1 MFYPVCLGNHIFL
14 IMNTLIAIKG
24 SKDGLRLVLDDQ
36 AHWPDILD
44 ALHDQLSRG
53 IEFFQGAA
61 LTIDVG
67 ERPVSSADLHALLN
81 LMHSHGLQPAALA
94 TNAPDARHA
103 SRNAGIA
110 TRPSRAAAVPATPAE
125 PDDNTMII
133 RRTLRSGQ
141 EVRHWGLIIVLGDVN
156 PGAEVIAGGAVV
168 VWGRLRGRV
177 HAGALGDREAFV
189 CALEFSP
196 ALLRIADVL
205 TRPPE
210 DSGRGPE
217 LARIDNQHIVVELW
231 ESTSRG

>member
-1 MFYPVCLGNHIFL
+1 
-14 IMNTLIAIKG
+14 MNTPIAIKG
-24 SKDGLRLVLDDQ
+24 NKDGLRLVLDDT
-36 AHWPDILD
+36 ARWSDILD
-44 ALHDQLSRG
+44 ALHNQLVRG

-67 ERPVSSADLHALLN
+67 ERALAPAELNGLLN

-103 SRNAGIA
+103 SRSAGIA
-110 TRPSRAAAVPATPAE
+110 TRPSRAAAPSTPSD
-125 PDDNTMII
+125 PDDNNTLIV

-141 EVRHWGLIIVLGDVN
+141 EIRHWGQIIVLGDVN
-156 PGAEVIAGGAVV
+156 PGAEVIAGGGVV

-177 HAGALGDREAFV
+177 HAGALGDRDAFV

-210 DSGRGPE
+210 DGGRGPE
-217 LARIDNQHIVVELW
+217 LARIEEQHIVVQSW
-231 ESTSRG
+231 DNGR